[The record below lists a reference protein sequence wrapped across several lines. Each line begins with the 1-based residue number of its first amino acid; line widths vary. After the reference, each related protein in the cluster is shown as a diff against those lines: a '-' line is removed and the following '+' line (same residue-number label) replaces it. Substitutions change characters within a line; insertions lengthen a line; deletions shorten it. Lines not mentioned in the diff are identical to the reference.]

1 MTRFADLHFPGA
13 PRMVVEPPGPKASAL
28 LKLQEKYESAA
39 GLYPKSLP
47 LALAEAKGST
57 VKDVDGNLFLD
68 FYAGISVL
76 NFGHANPMILKAAE
90 AQLRRLAHSLD
101 FPHEARLEL
110 IRALIETAP
119 GRLRNASRILF
130 GSPTGSDAVESA
142 LKLARHHRNRY
153 AVISFEGAYHGQTA
167 ASLAVGSQSRPKTS
181 LPPLVAETHF
191 LPYPYCYRCPFGKG
205 TDGGNGCCM
214 EPERNLERILDDPYS
229 GVPEPAAVILEPVQ
243 GEGGIVDAPVEFL
256 REVRRIT
263 EEREIPLIVDEIQA
277 GLGRTGD
284 LYSCEAAG
292 ITPDL
297 MPIAKSI
304 GGGLP
309 LSALVVRPDLDA
321 WEPGAHVGTF
331 RGNLV
336 GMAAGLAALQFLEQE
351 RLLDHVKEMGG
362 RLRKRLAE
370 LAEEHEFVGDVR
382 GRGLMLGMELV
393 KDRRTKEP
401 WKEGVQALQLECLR
415 RGLIVWKAGRFGNV
429 LRLLPPLVTTEDQID
444 RGADILAEAADA
456 IRPP

>member
-1 MTRFADLHFPGA
+1 MSRFADLHFPGA
-13 PRMVVEPPGPKASAL
+13 PHMVVEPPGPKAAAL
-28 LKLQEKYESAA
+28 LSLQEKYESAA
-39 GLYPKSLP
+39 VLYPKSLP
-47 LALAEAKGST
+47 LALAEGKGST
-57 VKDVDGNLFLD
+57 VKDVDGNLYLD

-76 NFGHANPMILKAAE
+76 NFGHANPVILKAAE

-101 FPHEARLEL
+101 FPHETRLEL
-110 IRALIETAP
+110 IRTLIETAP
-119 GRLRNASRILF
+119 GRLRNGSRVLF
-130 GSPTGSDAVESA
+130 GGPTGADAVESA

-167 ASLAVGSQSRPKTS
+167 GTLAVGSQTRPKTS

-191 LPYPYCYRCPFGKG
+191 VPYPYCYRCPFGKG
-205 TDGGNGCCM
+205 VDGGKGCCT
-214 EPERNLERILDDPYS
+214 EPERNLERILSDPYS

-243 GEGGIVDAPVEFL
+243 GEGGIVDAPLDFL

-263 EEREIPLIVDEIQA
+263 EERGIPLIVDEIQA

-284 LYSCEAAG
+284 MYSCEAAG
-292 ITPDL
+292 ITPDI

-336 GMAAGLAALQFLEQE
+336 GMAAGLAALHFMDREK
-351 RLLDHVKEMGG
+351 LLDHVKEIGG
-362 RLRKRLAE
+362 LLKRRLSE
-370 LAEEHEFVGDVR
+370 LAEEYDFVGDVR

-393 KDRRTKEP
+393 KDRQSKEP
-401 WKEGVQALQLECLR
+401 WKDGTHDLQMACLR

-429 LRLLPPLVTTEDQID
+429 LRLLPPLVTTKEQIEK
-444 RGADILAEAADA
+444 GADLLAEATATLH
-456 IRPP
+456 P

>member
-1 MTRFADLHFPGA
+1 MSRFADLHFPGA
-13 PRMVVEPPGPKASAL
+13 PHMVVEPPGPKAAAL
-28 LKLQEKYESAA
+28 LSLQEKYESAA
-39 GLYPKSLP
+39 VLYPKSLP
-47 LALAEAKGST
+47 LALAEGKGST
-57 VKDVDGNLFLD
+57 VKDVDGNLYLD

-76 NFGHANPMILKAAE
+76 NFGHANPVILKAAE
-90 AQLRRLAHSLD
+90 AQLRRLTHSLD
-101 FPHEARLEL
+101 FPHETRLEL
-110 IRALIETAP
+110 IRTLIETAP
-119 GRLRNASRILF
+119 GRLRNDSRVLF
-130 GSPTGSDAVESA
+130 GGPTGADAVESA

-167 ASLAVGSQSRPKTS
+167 GTLAVGSQTRPKTN

-205 TDGGNGCCM
+205 ADGGKGCCM
-214 EPERNLERILDDPYS
+214 EPERNLERILSDPYS

-243 GEGGIVDAPVEFL
+243 GEGGIVDAPLDFL

-263 EEREIPLIVDEIQA
+263 EERGIPLIVDEIQA

-284 LYSCEAAG
+284 MYSCEAAG

-336 GMAAGLAALQFLEQE
+336 GMAAGLAALQFMDREK
-351 RLLDHVKEMGG
+351 LLDYVKEIGG
-362 RLRKRLAE
+362 LLKRRLSE
-370 LAEEHEFVGDVR
+370 LAEEYDFVGDVR

-393 KDRRTKEP
+393 KDRQSKEP
-401 WKEGVQALQLECLR
+401 WKDGTRDLQMACLR

-429 LRLLPPLVTTEDQID
+429 LRLLPPLVTTKEQIEK
-444 RGADILAEAADA
+444 GADLLGEATATLH
-456 IRPP
+456 P